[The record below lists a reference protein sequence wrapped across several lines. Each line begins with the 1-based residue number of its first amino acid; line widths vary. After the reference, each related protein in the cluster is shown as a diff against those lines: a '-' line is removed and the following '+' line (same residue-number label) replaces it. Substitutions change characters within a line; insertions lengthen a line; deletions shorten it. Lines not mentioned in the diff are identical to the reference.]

1 MLRTLALGLLM
12 LPLAIVT
19 AANAHGP
26 TRQKVTET
34 VEINASP
41 DKVWDVIKNF
51 HEFSWHPAV
60 EKTEG
65 EGGNKEGAKRTVFV
79 KGAGQLHEELLS
91 YDDEARKF
99 KYSILKTDLK
109 VLPVDNYTSILMV
122 QDAGDGK
129 SNVIWKGAFYRGY
142 VNNNPPEHLNDAAA
156 VKAVKGVYRGGL
168 DALKKQI
175 EGAG

>member
-1 MLRTLALGLLM
+1 MLRTLALGLLI
-12 LPLAIVT
+12 LPLVVVS

-41 DKVWDVIKNF
+41 DKVWAVIGNF
-51 HEFSWHPAV
+51 QDLNWHPAV

-65 EGGNKEGAKRTVFV
+65 EGGNGEGAKRTLTLQ
-79 KGAGQLHEELLS
+79 GGGQIFESLLS
-91 YDDEARKF
+91 YDADARKM
-99 KYSILKTDLK
+99 KYEITKVDVK
-109 VLPVDNYTSILMV
+109 VLPVNNYSSFLIV
-122 QDAGDGK
+122 EDAGDGK

-142 VNNNPPEHLNDAAA
+142 MNNDPPEDLNDAAA
-156 VKAVKGVYRGGL
+156 VKAVKGVYRSGL
-168 DALKKQI
+168 DELKKTI